1 MLRLR
6 RACHVHTISD
16 RVLDPARCR
25 DSATAPDLR
34 CVGHARYSSP
44 FGVSVPVC
52 LRACVPVC
60 LRACVLVCLC
70 AHLRVCVWVCG
81 CVCVCVFVCVVL
93 CCVLCVPVAK
103 MWACPCQSVRLWG
116 GGRHL
121 GTGWRSLV
129 LKTRLGDSV
138 PNKTMLGKLNSE
150 TQAGRFS
157 PETQALGVEC

>member
-81 CVCVCVFVCVVL
+81 CVCVCVCVCCVVL
-93 CCVLCVPVAK
+93 CVVCACCQNVGLPLPVGAPVGRRAASRHRLAEFSAENQAWRLSAK
-103 MWACPCQSVRLWG
+103 
-116 GGRHL
+116 
-121 GTGWRSLV
+121 
-129 LKTRLGDSV
+129 
-138 PNKTMLGKLNSE
+138 
-150 TQAGRFS
+150 
-157 PETQALGVEC
+157 